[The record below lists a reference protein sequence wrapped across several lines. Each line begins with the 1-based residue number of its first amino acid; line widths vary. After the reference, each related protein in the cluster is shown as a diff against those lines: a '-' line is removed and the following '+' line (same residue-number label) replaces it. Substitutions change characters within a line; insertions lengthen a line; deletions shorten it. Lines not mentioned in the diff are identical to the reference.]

1 LSGLVILLLLA
12 PPGASEA
19 YQQGTAAAN
28 AGRLVEAAAAFARAA
43 ELEPGNAQYWKALG
57 VVYAKGGDYRS
68 SIEPF
73 TKACA
78 LNERLLD
85 ACYYQGRGLYAVD
98 RYAEALAPLEKALK
112 NDAVKS
118 RAEAALGQA
127 LEALGRYDEA
137 EKRLKSAITRLDA
150 HDAQAR
156 VAYSQF
162 LRRQG
167 RPAESCEVLQAA
179 KAAGGEEFYFE
190 LGLALFQA
198 ERYTDALK
206 ALEKASGHPE
216 AAQLRD
222 RARRR
227 LAAQ

>member
-1 LSGLVILLLLA
+1 MIFLCLA
-12 PPGASEA
+12 PPGAAEA
-19 YQQGTAAAN
+19 YEQGMSAFN
-28 AGRLVEAAAAFARAA
+28 AGRLQEAVAAYTRAA
-43 ELEPGNAQYWKALG
+43 ELDPGNAQYWKALG
-57 VVYAKGGDYRS
+57 VAYAKGGDYRS

-73 TKACA
+73 AKACA

-98 RYAEALAPLEKALK
+98 QYAEALAPLGKALQS
-112 NDAVKS
+112 DPAKS

-137 EKRLKSAITRLDA
+137 EKRLKSAVARRDA
-150 HDAQAR
+150 FDAQAR

-167 RPAESCEVLQAA
+167 RPGESCAVLQEARQP
-179 KAAGGEEFYFE
+179 GGTEFFFE
-190 LGLALFQA
+190 LGLALYQA
-198 ERYTDALK
+198 ERYAEALR

-216 AAQLRD
+216 AAQLSD